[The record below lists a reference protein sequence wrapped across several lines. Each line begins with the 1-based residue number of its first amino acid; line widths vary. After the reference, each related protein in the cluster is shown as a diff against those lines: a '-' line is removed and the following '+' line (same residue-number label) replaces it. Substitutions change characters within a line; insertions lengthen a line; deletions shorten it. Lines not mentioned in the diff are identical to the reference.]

1 VLKDEVDVDP
11 NDQASV
17 LEHLDKIVRN
27 LIKKSSQPTASRP
40 ETKLPLIRIKVDYS
54 GFSTINPQRFGQKYV
69 GKVSES
75 LIRFLLRILT

>member
-40 ETKLPLIRIKVDYS
+40 ETKLPLIRIKVKKTEEMYS
-54 GFSTINPQRFGQKYV
+54 AQINQDRNN
-69 GKVSES
+69 ES
-75 LIRFLLRILT
+75 AHIVL